1 LQSPGSEPV
10 PAFFPGTRSTIDFG
24 RQQGLLIIREPCEQ
38 RMEIDGCQPR
48 RSPGDPDSGLLPV
61 MALTANRPSFLRDW
75 LLSAQR
81 DGRGD

>member
-1 LQSPGSEPV
+1 
-10 PAFFPGTRSTIDFG
+10 
-24 RQQGLLIIREPCEQ
+24 
-38 RMEIDGCQPR
+38 MEIDGCQLR
-48 RSPGDPDSGLLPV
+48 RSPGDAVGGLLPV